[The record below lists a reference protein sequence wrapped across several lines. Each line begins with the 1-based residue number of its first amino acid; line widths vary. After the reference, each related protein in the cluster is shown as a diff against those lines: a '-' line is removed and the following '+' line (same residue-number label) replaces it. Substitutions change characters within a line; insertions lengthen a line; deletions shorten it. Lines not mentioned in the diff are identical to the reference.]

1 MRIIN
6 EGIARMANREDDVL
20 GAFGKAVF
28 PARHY
33 LMKKH

>member
-1 MRIIN
+1 VIWKDLILSFFLDAS
-6 EGIARMANREDDVL
+6 E
-20 GAFGKAVF
+20 KAVF